1 MIRMLELWITS
12 GGHSIRQMV
21 YQSAQGRELHERVKY
36 NTSLFIFIF
45 VHSLAQLVVNRWTDF
60 DES

>member
-36 NTSLFIFIF
+36 NTSLFYFFYFF
-45 VHSLAQLVVNRWTDF
+45 VSFSAQLWIKPLDRL
-60 DES
+60 